1 MPLNNVSASEP
12 LRSFRDSNDSPLNER
27 KGSDA
32 EMLFNGKM
40 SPFGGGRVGAP
51 TVNSYDVPRFCAR
64 AHVFESCKV
73 CVAACFGAYCCA
85 HIYFVVQVSDRTCRT
100 IGFVLLMYTLYG

>member
-1 MPLNNVSASEP
+1 MKEETQCLKRLGGDAALSRLSGYH
-12 LRSFRDSNDSPLNER
+12 SFYMDSNDPGSLPGSDSPLNER

-73 CVAACFGAYCCA
+73 CVAACFGAC
-85 HIYFVVQVSDRTCRT
+85 
-100 IGFVLLMYTLYG
+100 